1 MDVRELISQVQE
13 FFGDF
18 TVLDP
23 HHFAVPLPRTHVVL
37 QPFSWEFGQRRAAA
51 APAVALALL
60 RDSGLTLVTAGL
72 QHRRRHAHDRGP
84 RLTDL
89 VPAPALLRQVR
100 ASHARVCRCLR
111 PRALFGVIYFACV
124 CKTPS
129 RSLLDWVSVL
139 PVSASNEVGTQVP
152 AGLGDV

>member
-1 MDVRELISQVQE
+1 VDVRELISQVQE

-51 APAVALALL
+51 APAVALAPL
-60 RDSGLTLVTAGL
+60 RGVELTLLAAGL
-72 QHRRRHAHDRGP
+72 QHRRCHAHDRGP
-84 RLTDL
+84 RLTDP

-100 ASHARVCRCLR
+100 VSHARLCRCAR
-111 PRALFGVIYFACV
+111 PRTLFGVMYPACV

-129 RSLLDWVSVL
+129 RSLLD
-139 PVSASNEVGTQVP
+139 
-152 AGLGDV
+152 